1 MRDLPSLPH
10 NLHMEMWISTMT
22 PKWVTY
28 VNLSLLLLFPLAWTA
43 PLLRAGLLPLFGL
56 SEISVLSGIAA
67 LWDEAP
73 LLAALV
79 ALFALVAPYVKT
91 VTLAA
96 IQLGWLVRKPGW
108 LTWLGRLAMA
118 DVFLV
123 ALYIVAIKGVGLGRV
138 EVAWGLYLF
147 TALILVSLV
156 LTYLTPEPER
166 GKEGAL
172 P

>member
-1 MRDLPSLPH
+1 MSPRWLLFA
-10 NLHMEMWISTMT
+10 NLA
-22 PKWVTY
+22 
-28 VNLSLLLLFPLAWTA
+28 LLLLFPLAWAA

-56 SEISVLSGIAA
+56 SEISVLSGIGA
-67 LWDEAP
+67 LWEDAP
-73 LLAALV
+73 VLAALV
-79 ALFALVAPYVKT
+79 ALFALVAPYAKT
-91 VTLAA
+91 LTLAA
-96 IQLGWLVRKPGW
+96 VQLGWLQRKPGW
-108 LTWLGRLAMA
+108 LSWLGRLAMA

-147 TALILVSLV
+147 TALILASLV

-166 GKEGAL
+166 GRQDAL

>member
-1 MRDLPSLPH
+1 
-10 NLHMEMWISTMT
+10 MT
-22 PKWVTY
+22 SRLALVA
-28 VNLSLLLLFPLAWTA
+28 NLSLLVLFPVAWLS

-56 SEISVLSGIAA
+56 SEISVASGVMA
-67 LWDEAP
+67 LWDAAP
-73 LLAALV
+73 VLAVLV
-79 ALFALVAPYVKT
+79 ALFAVVAPYVKT
-91 VTLAA
+91 LTLAA
-96 IQLGWLVRKPGW
+96 VQLGWLGRKPAW

-123 ALYIVAIKGVGLGRV
+123 ALYIVAVKGVGLGRV

-156 LTYLTPEPER
+156 LTYLTPEPAR
-166 GKEGAL
+166 GKESAL